1 MWMYLFVFLCS
12 ILVDIIPFIGP
23 PAWTVMV
30 FFQVR
35 YHLNIWIV
43 LIAGVLGSTIGRYL
57 LTLYMP
63 KLTIKFVNE
72 KKNADL
78 QFLGR
83 KLEGKKWK
91 IQLFVLLYTLL
102 PIPSTPLFTAMG
114 MAKVSPLRII
124 PAFFVGKFTSDAM
137 MVYAGKYA
145 TENAIEIFHGLL
157 SWKSIAGVLGGLIM
171 LFLLLFVDWTT
182 LLKLKKLRF
191 KFQIWK

>member
-1 MWMYLFVFLCS
+1 
-12 ILVDIIPFIGP
+12 VDIIPFIGP

-35 YHLNIWIV
+35 FHLNIWVV

-57 LTLYMP
+57 LTLYLP
-63 KLTIKFVNE
+63 KLTFKFVNE

-78 QFLGR
+78 QFLGK
-83 KLEGKKWK
+83 KLEGNKWK
-91 IQLFVLLYTLL
+91 IQLFVLIYTLL

-114 MAKVSPLRII
+114 MAKVSPLHII
-124 PAFFVGKFTSDAM
+124 PAFFVGKFASDAM

-157 SWKSIAGVLGGLIM
+157 SWKTIAGVLAGLVM

-182 LLKLKKLRF
+182 LLQHKKLRF
-191 KFQIWK
+191 RFHIWK